1 MLKMKVK
8 IFQGEASE
16 NVMISIHRKQSQEV
30 HITIQFNIEK
40 NFFFCL
46 NPTKSH
52 YSAQHETL
60 SFYLEE

>member
-30 HITIQFNIEK
+30 HTTIQFNIEK
-40 NFFFCL
+40 ISFFVWIQQKVVIL
-46 NPTKSH
+46 HSM
-52 YSAQHETL
+52 
-60 SFYLEE
+60 

>member
-30 HITIQFNIEK
+30 HTTIQFNIEK
-40 NFFFCL
+40 ISFFV
-46 NPTKSH
+46 
-52 YSAQHETL
+52 
-60 SFYLEE
+60 